1 MTAQPL
7 YKNLTLGI
15 QLTLIG
21 LCSTVMFYFVAVP
34 LVVCVAAS
42 SGKPDVMAVL
52 LAPPVF
58 GFFLLR
64 YLFRNTV
71 APETQVSLEKTVV
84 ELSETLALWYE
95 RLWMAFWYFAAWV
108 LFQSLLQIFG
118 AQARAAQIIALLVV
132 GSVARIHHVILYP
145 ESMGPTVEIHTT
157 EDAQKKKDE

>member
-7 YKNLTLGI
+7 YKDLTLGI
-15 QLTLIG
+15 QVTLLG
-21 LCSTVMFYFVAVP
+21 LCSIIMFYFVAVP
-34 LVVCVAAS
+34 WVVCVAAS

-58 GFFLLR
+58 GFFVLR

-95 RLWMAFWYFAAWV
+95 RLWMAFWYFASWV

-118 AQARAAQIIALLVV
+118 TQTRAAQIIALLAV
-132 GSVARIHHVILYP
+132 GSAARIHHLILYP
-145 ESMGPTVEIHTT
+145 ESMGPTEEIVAQ
-157 EDAQKKKDE
+157 DAQKKKDE